1 MGTRPCSTVGLMSGQ
16 AALGLRRYLFL
27 IPMKASPRL
36 AESGK
41 NPQLIKA
48 FNGEGLG
55 GWSRKQMPLGEGW
68 QLFLPSGSWSPT
80 RDVDLCTLLSGAQPP
95 SSVPICSGS
104 SWDLS

>member
-1 MGTRPCSTVGLMSGQ
+1 
-16 AALGLRRYLFL
+16 
-27 IPMKASPRL
+27 MKASPRL